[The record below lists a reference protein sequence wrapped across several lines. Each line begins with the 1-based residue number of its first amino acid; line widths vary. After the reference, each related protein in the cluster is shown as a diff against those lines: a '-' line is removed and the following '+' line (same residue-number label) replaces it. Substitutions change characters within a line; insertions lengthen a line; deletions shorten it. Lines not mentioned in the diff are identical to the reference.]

1 MKRILILSV
10 GVGGGHNRAA
20 EAIDKWAKKEFAGR
34 VETHWVD
41 VLNHT
46 KKTFRIAYADSY
58 NFLVNYSPKLWGLI
72 YNIMRIKGISKAR
85 KITRYFDSRAYPQLI
100 SMVTEFKPDICV
112 CTHFMPA
119 NVVLAKIPEMPVYV
133 VVTDYDCHTMWV
145 NENAAGYFVANEQV
159 KFLVERAGYEG
170 SKITVTGI
178 PISPDFLQDFDRGA
192 LRKRF
197 GISEGRMGI
206 LLMGGGFGSRYLT
219 EAVREILSLKK
230 DFTLIT
236 VCGKNRRMEERLA
249 GKFGSDA
256 RLKIVGFTTEIQN
269 YMQACDF
276 IVSKAGGLTV
286 TEAIVSHLPIIVYCP
301 TPGQEEEN
309 STFLLE
315 SGVALY
321 ASTPLHLRYKV
332 EHLLNHPEKVD
343 KMQSM
348 CKRLVNPF
356 AGRDIVGKLL

>member
-20 EAIDKWAKKEFAGR
+20 EAIDSWAKKEFAGK
-34 VETHWVD
+34 VETQWVD

-58 NFLVNYSPKLWGLI
+58 NFLVNYSPKLWGII
-72 YNIMRIKGISKAR
+72 YDIMRVKGISKAN
-85 KITRYFDSRAYPQLI
+85 KITRYFDARAYPQLI
-100 SMVTEFKPDICV
+100 RVVTDFKPDVCV

-119 NVVLAKIPEMPVYV
+119 NVVLAKIPDMPVHV

-145 NENAAGYFVANEQV
+145 NENASGYFVANEQV
-159 KFLVERAGYEG
+159 KFLVERAGYDA

-178 PISPDFLQDFDRGA
+178 PISPDFSHEFDRAA
-192 LRKRF
+192 LRRKF
-197 GISEGRMGI
+197 GIPENRMAI
-206 LLMGGGFGSRYLT
+206 LVMGGGFGSRYLT
-219 EAVREILSLKK
+219 EAVRETLSLRE
-230 DFTLIT
+230 DFTLVT
-236 VCGKNRRMEERLA
+236 VCGKNKKMEDRIS

-256 RLKIVGFTTEIQN
+256 RLKVVGFTTEIQN
-269 YMQACDF
+269 YMNACDF

-286 TEAIVSHLPIIVYCP
+286 TEAIASSLPLIVYCP

-315 SGVALY
+315 SGVALH

-332 EHLLNHPEKVD
+332 EHLLNHPDKVVN
-343 KMQSM
+343 MRSM

-356 AGRDIVGKLL
+356 AGRDIVGKLA